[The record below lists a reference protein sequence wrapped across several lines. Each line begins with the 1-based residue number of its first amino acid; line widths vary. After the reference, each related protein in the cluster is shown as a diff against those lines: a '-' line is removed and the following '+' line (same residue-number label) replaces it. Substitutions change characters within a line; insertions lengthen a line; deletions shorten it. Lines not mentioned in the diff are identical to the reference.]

1 MDNQKFICVIS
12 AGGTFSSLPSDR
24 GYTAAPD
31 LAAMITD
38 KIPELK
44 NTVFP
49 AYDFIELNP
58 PIDSPNVTPLSWFE
72 LASKVRSL
80 ADQYDG
86 FVIIHGTDTLAYTA
100 SALSFLL
107 ADIEKP
113 VVVTGSQIPLYEPC
127 NDARSNLCN
136 ALLAAGESDYNEV
149 SVFFGRNLMRANR
162 VTKSDSMALDAFS
175 SPNFPALA
183 TLAGKL
189 KFCGHNCSDWAERST
204 WFDIYEH
211 REVDIAVLPLYP
223 GIRAATLHALV
234 DAGTEGIILEC
245 YGMGHV
251 PDQDDAF
258 MSALQYAVDKG
269 VVVIATTHC
278 HEGTLSL
285 DTYASGQTLV
295 DTGVISGQDM
305 RREAAFTKLHY
316 LLTAGISSEQVKL
329 LMQRNL
335 RGELIER

>member
-1 MDNQKFICVIS
+1 MNNRKFICIIS

-24 GYTAAPD
+24 GYIAAPD

-44 NTVFP
+44 NTAFP

-72 LASKVRSL
+72 LAGKVRSL
-80 ADQYDG
+80 AAHYDG

-107 ADIEKP
+107 ADMEKP

-136 ALLAAGESDYNEV
+136 ALLAAVESDYNEV

-175 SPNFPALA
+175 SPNFPVLA
-183 TLAGKL
+183 TIAGKL
-189 KFCGHNCSDWAERST
+189 KFCRHDRSDWADRST
-204 WFDIYEH
+204 WFDIYEP
-211 REVDIAVLPLYP
+211 REVNIAVLPLYP
-223 GIRAATLHALV
+223 GIRASTLQALV
-234 DAGTEGIILEC
+234 DTGAEGIILEC

-251 PDQDDAF
+251 PDGNDEF
-258 MSALQYAVDKG
+258 VKALQYAVDKE
-269 VVVIATTHC
+269 VVVVATTHC

-285 DTYASGQTLV
+285 DTYASGQTLI
-295 DTGVISGQDM
+295 DTGVISGHDM

-316 LLTAGISSEQVKL
+316 LLTGGFSIEQVKL
-329 LMQRNL
+329 LMLRNL